1 MKSSMLRFVSIF
13 LDVSSVH
20 KFGYRR
26 VFGLFKG
33 ACYMFLMSVF
43 SLRLYGSYPVWWGR
57 SAHLEVKVTSH
68 GRFTIEIGSFIICLF
83 YVWFFL
89 FDSIWVSILL
99 ESCPIEMTSLNV
111 TVLWM
116 LLIFAIIFN
125 CYVRHIFIRLCYFQK
140 MLLLYLR
147 LLTKIYDSKSL
158 LETLS
163 FYHSFF
169 VSTLILIVV
178 VLITRVRLADD
189 NAGVVPRHFYYLFR
203 LHFDSVKFLYLNL
216 QPLLYMHITGCILL
230 YEDLN

>member
-1 MKSSMLRFVSIF
+1 MLHVPYVCIFFTFVWIIPSLMRKVGSSRGQGHISWTFYDRDRFVHY
-13 LDVSSVH
+13 L
-20 KFGYRR
+20 
-26 VFGLFKG
+26 
-33 ACYMFLMSVF
+33 
-43 SLRLYGSYPVWWGR
+43 P
-57 SAHLEVKVTSH
+57 
-68 GRFTIEIGSFIICLF
+68 F

-178 VLITRVRLADD
+178 V
-189 NAGVVPRHFYYLFR
+189 
-203 LHFDSVKFLYLNL
+203 
-216 QPLLYMHITGCILL
+216 
-230 YEDLN
+230 